1 MWRVDFRLG
10 WPGWGA
16 EESSMKA
23 AAVWKSLVFPV
34 GAVLAK
40 RRASVVIGGDSS
52 RDCAP

>member
-1 MWRVDFRLG
+1 MEGGFPSGVGCRRKLH
-10 WPGWGA
+10 
-16 EESSMKA
+16 MKA